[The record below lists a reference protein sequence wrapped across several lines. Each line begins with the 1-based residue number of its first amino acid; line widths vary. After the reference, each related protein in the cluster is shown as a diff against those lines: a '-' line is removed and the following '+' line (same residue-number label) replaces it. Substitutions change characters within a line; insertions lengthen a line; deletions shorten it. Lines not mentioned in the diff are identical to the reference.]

1 MSPQCREI
9 FNNSFVSV
17 GGGVPLGILVLLP
30 VDVVDHGQGVVVTIL
45 LPEDITQGLS
55 LPGKNDM
62 IGGDHTRAPP
72 PTMARAVAV

>member
-45 LPEDITQGLS
+45 LPEDITQGFYMFCLNSSTHLS
-55 LPGKNDM
+55 VDRT
-62 IGGDHTRAPP
+62 IRVTF
-72 PTMARAVAV
+72 